1 MIKTKIAGIL
11 KDAIER
17 CKQNGVFPPD
27 ADVEPAIEVPREEE
41 HGDYSSNV
49 AFLLAKKVRKRPE
62 EIARSLIEN
71 MRADDLC
78 DRVEL
83 ASKGFINFYIR
94 SHVYGS
100 VLKEIFEH
108 GTAVLLPDVGKGER
122 VLIEFVS
129 ANPTGPLHIGHGRG
143 AAVGDVLARMLEI
156 TGYSVVKEYYVN
168 DAGRQIETLG
178 KSVYLR
184 WKQLKG
190 EEVEYPKDLY
200 QGDYV
205 REIAQ
210 LLLSENAMVVPEDQ
224 EQAISSMARFASN
237 LVMDGIRNDLEN
249 FGVYFDNYYRE
260 SLLYDSGLV
269 DHIIGILKERDCLYE
284 EDGALWFRMKDMGDE
299 KDRVIVRS
307 NGEKTYF
314 ASDIAYHWEKYDR
327 GFQTL
332 IDIWGSDHHG
342 YIPRMKAS
350 LEALGKRGEGLK
362 PLLIQ
367 FVTLLKDGKPVGM
380 STRSGEFTTLR
391 EVVDEVGRDVA
402 RFFFLMRKSDAHLE
416 FDLDLAKKTSNENP
430 VYYVQYAHARI
441 ESVFRNAKED
451 GIDVENLDGA
461 GLDLLT
467 SKEEISLMKGILRF
481 RDVLEGGAK
490 SLEPHRVTFYLMD
503 LVGMFHS
510 YYNKTRVL
518 KNEPTLT
525 RARLL
530 LLKVLQEVIRKG
542 LDILGISA
550 PEKM

>member
-1 MIKTKIAGIL
+1 MIKKKIAGIL

-17 CKQNGVFPPD
+17 CKQNEVFPPD
-27 ADVEPAIEVPREEE
+27 VEVEPAIEVPREEE

-62 EIARSLIEN
+62 EIARNLIEN

-83 ASKGFINFYIR
+83 ASKGFINFYVR
-94 SHVYGS
+94 GHVYGS
-100 VLKEIFEH
+100 VLREIFEQ
-108 GTAVLLPDVGKGER
+108 GTTVLLPDVGKGER

-184 WKQLKG
+184 WKQLQG
-190 EEVEYPKDLY
+190 EGVEYPTDLY

-205 REIAQ
+205 KEIAQ
-210 LLLSENAMVVPEDQ
+210 LLLSEKAIVIPDNQ
-224 EQAISSMARFASN
+224 EQAISFMARFASN
-237 LVMDGIRNDLEN
+237 LVMDGIKNDLEN

-269 DHIIGILKERDCLYE
+269 DRIIGILKERDCLYE

-362 PLLIQ
+362 PILIQ

-441 ESVFRNAKED
+441 ESVFRNAEQD

-461 GLDLLT
+461 SLDLLT

-490 SLEPHRVTFYLMD
+490 SCEPHRLTFYLMD

-518 KNEPTLT
+518 KNEPALT
-525 RARLL
+525 QARLL

>member
-1 MIKTKIAGIL
+1 MIKKRIAGIL
-11 KDAIER
+11 KDAVER
-17 CKQNGVFPPD
+17 CKENAVFPPD
-27 ADVEPAIEVPREEE
+27 LEVEPAIEVPREEE
-41 HGDYSSNV
+41 HGDYSSNL
-49 AFLLAKKVRKRPE
+49 AFLLAKKVRRKPE
-62 EIARSLIEN
+62 EIARNLLEN
-71 MRADDLC
+71 MRADDVC

-83 ASKGFINFYIR
+83 ASKGFINFYVR
-94 SHVYGS
+94 SQVYGS
-100 VLKEIFEH
+100 ALKEISER
-108 GTAVLLPDVGKGER
+108 GIEVLLPNVGKGER
-122 VLIEFVS
+122 VIIEFVS

-143 AAVGDVLARMLEI
+143 AAVGDVLARILDR

-178 KSVYLR
+178 RSVYLR
-184 WKQLKG
+184 WRQLQG
-190 EEVEYPKDLY
+190 EDVEYPNDLY

-205 REIAQ
+205 KDIAQ
-210 LLLSENAMVVPEDQ
+210 LLLTKSELTIPDDQ
-224 EQAISSMARFASN
+224 DQAIAFMARYASG
-237 LVMDGIRNDLEN
+237 LVMDGIKNDLEN
-249 FGVYFDNYYRE
+249 FGVFFDNYYRE
-260 SLLYDSGLV
+260 SLLFEKGLV
-269 DHIIGILKERDCLYE
+269 DHVIGMLKERGYLYE
-284 EDGALWFRMKDMGDE
+284 EEGALWFRMRDMGDE

-350 LEALGKRGEGLK
+350 LEALGKSGEGLK
-362 PLLIQ
+362 PILIQ
-367 FVTLLKDGKPVGM
+367 FVTLLKEGKPVGM

-391 EVVDEVGRDVA
+391 EVVDDVGRDVA

-451 GIDVENLDGA
+451 GIDIDKLDA
-461 GLDLLT
+461 SNIDLLN
-467 SKEEISLMKGILRF
+467 SKEETNLMKGILRF
-481 RDVLEGGAK
+481 RDVLEGSAR
-490 SLEPHRVTFYLMD
+490 SFEPHRITFYLMD

-510 YYNKTRVL
+510 YYNKTRIL
-518 KNEPTLT
+518 KNEPALT
-525 RARLL
+525 QVRLL
-530 LLKVLQEVIRKG
+530 LLKVLQNVIRNG
-542 LDILGISA
+542 LDILGVSA

>member
-1 MIKTKIAGIL
+1 MIKKRIAGIL
-11 KDAIER
+11 KDAVER
-17 CKQNGVFPPD
+17 CKENAVFPPD
-27 ADVEPAIEVPREEE
+27 LEVEPAIEVPREEE
-41 HGDYSSNV
+41 HGDYSSNL
-49 AFLLAKKVRKRPE
+49 AFLLAKKVRRKPE
-62 EIARSLIEN
+62 EIARNLLEN
-71 MRADDLC
+71 MRADDVC

-83 ASKGFINFYIR
+83 ASKGFINFYVR
-94 SHVYGS
+94 SQVYGS
-100 VLKEIFEH
+100 ALKEISER
-108 GTAVLLPDVGKGER
+108 GIEVLLPNVGKGER
-122 VLIEFVS
+122 VIIEFVS

-143 AAVGDVLARMLEI
+143 AAVGDVLARILDR

-178 KSVYLR
+178 RSVYLR
-184 WKQLKG
+184 WRQLQG
-190 EEVEYPKDLY
+190 EDVEYPNDLY

-205 REIAQ
+205 KDIAQ
-210 LLLSENAMVVPEDQ
+210 LLLTKSELTIPDDQ
-224 EQAISSMARFASN
+224 DQAIAFMARYASG
-237 LVMDGIRNDLEN
+237 LVMDGIKNDLEN
-249 FGVYFDNYYRE
+249 FGVFFDNYYRE
-260 SLLYDSGLV
+260 SLLFEKGLV
-269 DHIIGILKERDCLYE
+269 DHVIGMLKERGYLYE
-284 EDGALWFRMKDMGDE
+284 EEGALWFRMRDMGDE

-350 LEALGKRGEGLK
+350 LEALGKSGEGLK
-362 PLLIQ
+362 PILIQ
-367 FVTLLKDGKPVGM
+367 FVTLLKESKPVGM

-391 EVVDEVGRDVA
+391 EVVDDVGRDVA

-451 GIDVENLDGA
+451 GIDIDKLDA
-461 GLDLLT
+461 SNIDLLN
-467 SKEEISLMKGILRF
+467 SKEETNLMKGILRF
-481 RDVLEGGAK
+481 RDVLEGSAR
-490 SLEPHRVTFYLMD
+490 SFEPHRITFYLMD

-510 YYNKTRVL
+510 YYNKTRIL
-518 KNEPTLT
+518 KNEPALT
-525 RARLL
+525 QVRLL
-530 LLKVLQEVIRKG
+530 LLKVLQNVIRNG
-542 LDILGISA
+542 LDILGVSA